1 MHQAQPYLSTRPDL
15 ADLVLPPLNWT
26 DGPGLS
32 QGIRSD
38 VQYVLSIFSDLVH
51 HTHTHTHTYLPSRRG
66 WARLGHQACSACGR
80 ESREGQR
87 LLEQSMQGPEE
98 LRRLPRRKLFHF
110 FPFLFFIFSTL
121 EGVQHPHPR
130 FSDKPYASLCGTHTL
145 LRGLRVAQTHTQYF

>member
-51 HTHTHTHTYLPSRRG
+51 RTHTHTHLPAFPP
-66 WARLGHQACSACGR
+66 WLGTAGAPSVQCV
-80 ESREGQR
+80 REG
-87 LLEQSMQGPEE
+87 EQG
-98 LRRLPRRKLFHF
+98 R
-110 FPFLFFIFSTL
+110 TA
-121 EGVQHPHPR
+121 
-130 FSDKPYASLCGTHTL
+130 ASGTINA
-145 LRGLRVAQTHTQYF
+145 RP